1 MPSRTPGRYLAP
13 AALVAAAVA
22 VYLVGFN
29 GGSDGGSDSK
39 SPASTSKT
47 AGNRT
52 STASRPAAT
61 TTAPSAKTYTVQ
73 AGDVLSSI
81 ADKTGVSVEQLQE
94 LNPNADA
101 QSLRIGQTL
110 KLQP

>member
-1 MPSRTPGRYLAP
+1 MPSRSSARYLAP

-22 VYLVGFN
+22 VYLVGFS
-29 GGSDGGSDSK
+29 GGSDGGSETST
-39 SPASTSKT
+39 PASTAKRS
-47 AGNRT
+47 GSRT
-52 STASRPAAT
+52 STSGTPAAT
-61 TTAPSAKTYTVQ
+61 ATAPSAKTYTVQ

-81 ADKTGVSVEQLQE
+81 ADKTGVSVEQLQQ